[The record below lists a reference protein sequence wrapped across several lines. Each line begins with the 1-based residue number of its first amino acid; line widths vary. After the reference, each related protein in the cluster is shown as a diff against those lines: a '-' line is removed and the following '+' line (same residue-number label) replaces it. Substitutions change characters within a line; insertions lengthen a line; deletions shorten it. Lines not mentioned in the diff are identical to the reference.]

1 MLNDFK
7 KTAFK
12 YDHERKAQYVA
23 EVKEV
28 GKYKGEPCTYIVTRE
43 IFHTIGRFRAML
55 PLLIAEYGSRLEIK
69 KNVKGKYIYITQEQA
84 KLV

>member
-1 MLNDFK
+1 
-7 KTAFK
+7 
-12 YDHERKAQYVA
+12 
-23 EVKEV
+23 
-28 GKYKGEPCTYIVTRE
+28 
-43 IFHTIGRFRAML
+43 ML

>member
-1 MLNDFK
+1 MS

-12 YDHERKAQYVA
+12 YDAELKAQYVA
-23 EVKEV
+23 EVKEEGV
-28 GKYKGEPCTYIVTRE
+28 YQGEPCINIIMRE
-43 IFHTIGRFRAML
+43 SFHTIGRFRAML